1 MRAHRAPAIAAVLLA
16 AVAHGEPPASVWNTG
31 TAPPP
36 AATAPEPT
44 APTAMPLR
52 VYEGLGAVGP
62 LYAPP
67 DEAAYAVDVV
77 AEFATCPD
85 GARIVTAL
93 QLAGHRYPVANR
105 CAARPA
111 PATGAAGAAGAS
123 SVARCDA
130 RRWTC
135 RSGGDR

>member
-1 MRAHRAPAIAAVLLA
+1 MRARPRLVLATVLLA
-16 AVAHGEPPASVWNTG
+16 ATARGEPPASVWNRG

-36 AATAPEPT
+36 ATAAA
-44 APTAMPLR
+44 APPAPAALPLR

-67 DEAAYAVDVV
+67 DDTAYAIDVV
-77 AEFATCPD
+77 AEFASCPD
-85 GARIVTAL
+85 GSRIVTAL
-93 QLAGHRYPVANR
+93 QIAGQRYPLTNR
-105 CAARPA
+105 CAGGTA
-111 PATGAAGAAGAS
+111 PATGTPADGTPG
-123 SVARCDA
+123 VARCDA